1 MRPTPHASDHRYGS
15 AIACTDV
22 IRSIDS
28 RVSTFGSG
36 SARND
41 AHRQRSPTVDHNC
54 PAAAMPPVRSTIIG
68 SRRTTS
74 LYGSTEYATA
84 FGDRGE
90 KLVLE
95 SPRGAR
101 ICRSTE

>member
-22 IRSIDS
+22 ITSIDS
-28 RVSTFGSG
+28 GVSTFGSG

-54 PAAAMPPVRSTIIG
+54 PAAAIPPVRSTIIG
-68 SRRTTS
+68 SRRTAS
-74 LYGSTEYATA
+74 LYGSTGYGTG
-84 FGDRGE
+84 FRGRGGH
-90 KLVLE
+90 LGPG
-95 SPRGAR
+95 SPRGPG
-101 ICRSTE
+101 